1 MTLEMQKYIV
11 SLEHA
16 FRILKFA
23 LKLLE
28 NDAES
33 GFFADFTTL
42 RNTF

>member
-1 MTLEMQKYIV
+1 MTLEMQKYIA

-28 NDAES
+28 NNAKS
-33 GFFADFTTL
+33 GFFADFTTM